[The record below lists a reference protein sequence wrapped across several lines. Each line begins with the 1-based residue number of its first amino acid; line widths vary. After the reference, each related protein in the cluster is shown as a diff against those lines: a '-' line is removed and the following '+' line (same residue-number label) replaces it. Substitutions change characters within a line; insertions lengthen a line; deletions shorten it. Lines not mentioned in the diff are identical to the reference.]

1 MTLKDIERQGNR
13 ILIFAV
19 AVFTVMALI
28 FGVWN

>member
-1 MTLKDIERQGNR
+1 MTFKEVEKIGNR

-28 FGVWN
+28 FWV